1 MEQISKLR
9 LAMAQIN
16 VVVGDV
22 EKNAQKIANWID
34 RARNENADIVT
45 FPELA
50 LTGYPPEDLLL
61 KPQFIDANLRALE
74 KLAGSTR
81 GITAVVGFV
90 DRQGDIFNAAAV
102 IQDGKILSIYH
113 KMYLPNYGVF
123 DEFRYFQPGKNAP
136 VLKLHG
142 ATIGISICEDI
153 WYPDG
158 PAFHQALSGGA
169 DVIVNISSSPYHAGK
184 RRWRERMLA
193 TRAGDNTVIVAY
205 NNLVGGQDELVFDG
219 DSMVFDENGELIAR
233 GKQFEEDLV
242 VVDLDVASVFRQRLR
257 DPRRR
262 QNKPETA
269 SEVPDVIAVSERVR
283 RRDPVSMSSSQS
295 VVLSDDAEIYRA
307 LVVGTRDYILKNG
320 FKKVVLG
327 LSGGIDSALTAC
339 VAVDALGS
347 ENVVGVMMPSPFSS
361 RGSVDDSVALGK
373 SLGIELMT
381 IPIDDVFLSYKYAM
395 KDAFKSVAPDVTEE
409 NLQARIRGNYLM
421 ALSNKYAW
429 IVLSTGNKSEI
440 STGYC
445 TLYGDMA
452 GGFAV
457 LKDVMKTTVFTLA
470 RYCNRVAGFERIPNV
485 IIEKPPS
492 AELRDNQLDTD
503 SLPPYE
509 QLDPILKA
517 YVEEDRSFVEMIEMG
532 FDEQL
537 LRRVIRMV
545 DNNEYKRRQAA
556 PGVKI
561 TPRAFGRDRRM
572 PITNRFRPGL
582 SAMNKPF
589 EILDEWVREGRI
601 RLASPIAVMSE
612 AVVAAVDDTEERDL
626 TVEDLPANLSDQAL
640 FEFAMREVRSL
651 GWSAVPLADRPPLE
665 LPAQR

>member
-1 MEQISKLR
+1 MGQSSKLR

-22 EKNAQKIANWID
+22 DGNAQKILHWIEK
-34 RARNENADIVT
+34 ARSASADIVT

-74 KLAGSTR
+74 RLSSSTK
-81 GITAVVGFV
+81 GITAIIGFV
-90 DRQGDIFNAAAV
+90 DRQDDIFNAAAV
-102 IQDGKILSIYH
+102 VQDGKVVAVYH

-123 DEFRYFQPGKNAP
+123 DEFRYFQSGKEAP
-136 VLKLHG
+136 VLKLHDT
-142 ATIGISICEDI
+142 AVGISICEDI

-169 DVIVNISSSPYHAGK
+169 EVIINISSSPYHAGK

-219 DSMVFDENGELIAR
+219 DSMIFDQNGELIAR
-233 GKQFEEDLV
+233 GKQFDEELLV
-242 VVDLDVASVFRQRLR
+242 SDLDIASVFRQRLH

-262 QNKPETA
+262 QNKPSSAPSAE
-269 SEVPDVIAVSERVR
+269 PIGIADSVR
-283 RRDPVSMSSSQS
+283 RRDPMAVTSQPEP
-295 VVLSDDAEIYRA
+295 LADDAEIYKA
-307 LVVGTRDYILKNG
+307 LVVGTRDYVLKNG

-339 VAVDALGS
+339 IAVDALGR
-347 ENVVGVMMPSPFSS
+347 ENGIGVMMPSPFSS
-361 RGSVDDSVALGK
+361 RGSVEDSEELGK
-373 SLGIELMT
+373 NLGIQLMS
-381 IPIDDVFLSYKYAM
+381 IPIDDVFTAYKGALSE
-395 KDAFKSVAPDVTEE
+395 AFRDVKPNVTEE

-421 ALSNKYAW
+421 ALSNKFNW

-457 LKDVMKTTVFTLA
+457 LKDVMKTTVYTIA
-470 RYCNRVAGFERIPNV
+470 EYVNRAAGSDRIPRA

-509 QLDPILKA
+509 ILDPILKA
-517 YVEEDRSFVEMIEMG
+517 YVEEDRSLDDMLEMG
-532 FDEQL
+532 FDEKL
-537 LRRVIRMV
+537 VRRVIRMV
-545 DNNEYKRRQAA
+545 DTNEYKRRQAA

-572 PITNRFRPGL
+572 PITNRFGL
-582 SAMNKPF
+582 S
-589 EILDEWVREGRI
+589 G
-601 RLASPIAVMSE
+601 
-612 AVVAAVDDTEERDL
+612 
-626 TVEDLPANLSDQAL
+626 
-640 FEFAMREVRSL
+640 
-651 GWSAVPLADRPPLE
+651 
-665 LPAQR
+665 